1 MKEANLRPADIIIF
15 EAGDDWIG
23 KSIAWLTKSTVSHAA
38 LYRPEGE
45 LVEMGMSGIG
55 ANKFHTVEKGAKA
68 YVMRLNPEHDPAPV
82 LAAAD
87 KYLQAKIRYDFPA
100 LVILGG
106 LLIYRTI
113 RPTPKLQKITDLIL
127 SAACQALD
135 KLLQAA
141 TKSSGAMVCSQLVYQ
156 CYLDSGEEYH
166 IRLHDGNLVTAPL
179 GTVCL
184 NTLLEER
191 KETQKGTLA
200 GAAPAE
206 VPQETADSIS
216 DPNALA
222 QELYEAMTEEAD
234 ENAMLNV
241 TVPKELLNRAEQ
253 FLKLVEAI
261 LEKADDV
268 IPVQALFVT
277 PGDLLNHATNLTQ
290 VATVNI
296 ERN

>member
-1 MKEANLRPADIIIF
+1 MADANLKPADIIIF
-15 EAGDDWIG
+15 EAGDDWLG

-45 LVEMGMSGIG
+45 LVEMGISGIS
-55 ANKFHTVEKGAKA
+55 ASKFHTADSGAKA
-68 YVMRLNPEHDPAPV
+68 HILRLNPERDPAPV

-127 SAACQALD
+127 RAACQMLD
-135 KLLQAA
+135 KILQTA
-141 TKSSGAMVCSQLVYQ
+141 TKSPNAMVCSQLVYQ
-156 CYLDSGEEYH
+156 CYLDGGEDYH
-166 IRLHDGNLVTAPL
+166 IKLHDGDLVNVSL

-184 NTLLEER
+184 NTLLEEQ
-191 KETQKGTLA
+191 KETLTV
-200 GAAPAE
+200 AAPVE
-206 VPQETADSIS
+206 IPHETAS

-222 QELYEAMTEEAD
+222 QELYEALTEDVD
-234 ENAMLNV
+234 ETVMLNTPV
-241 TVPKELLNRAEQ
+241 HNELLNSAKR
-253 FLKLVEAI
+253 FLKLIEEI
-261 LEKADDV
+261 LEKAGDV

-290 VATVNI
+290 VDLVNI
-296 ERN
+296 ERD